1 MGVLRGDFG
10 ESYQDRHPIS
20 DTISERIAW
29 TLLISGTSILLT
41 YLISIPLG
49 IFSAT
54 KRGTRTDNWLT
65 TFLFA
70 LHSLPSFWVA
80 TLLVIFL
87 CQPDYINW
95 FPPYGLGNKTVA
107 ADGFWRTAAQ
117 CAQHLILPVFVVT
130 YTQIAF
136 LSRQMRGGLLQTLN
150 ADYIRTAHAKG
161 LSPNTVVQKHAFRN
175 AILPI
180 ITLFANIFPSLIA
193 GSFVAESVFTLPG
206 MGRLAYEAIQAHDY
220 PTVFAVVL
228 LAAFMTIIGYII
240 ADLLYVVADP
250 RIRLR

>member
-1 MGVLRGDFG
+1 
-10 ESYQDRHPIS
+10 
-20 DTISERIAW
+20 
-29 TLLISGTSILLT
+29 
-41 YLISIPLG
+41 
-49 IFSAT
+49 
-54 KRGTRTDNWLT
+54 
-65 TFLFA
+65 
-70 LHSLPSFWVA
+70 
-80 TLLVIFL
+80 
-87 CQPDYINW
+87 
-95 FPPYGLGNKTVA
+95 
-107 ADGFWRTAAQ
+107 
-117 CAQHLILPVFVVT
+117 
-130 YTQIAF
+130 
-136 LSRQMRGGLLQTLN
+136 MRGGLLQTLN